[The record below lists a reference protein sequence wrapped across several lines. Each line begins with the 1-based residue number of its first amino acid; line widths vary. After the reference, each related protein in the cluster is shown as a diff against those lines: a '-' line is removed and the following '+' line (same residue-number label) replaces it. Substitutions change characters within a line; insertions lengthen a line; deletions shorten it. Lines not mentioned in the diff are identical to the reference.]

1 MGTECVE
8 NTVPGT
14 VVPGKEQ
21 GAYHQGQR
29 MRKSRHRRG
38 SQWTERKKSAVVC
51 GVREGL
57 LEAVRSRLAG
67 RGKREHLS
75 RRLSMWEGHEKQE
88 ASRGTERG
96 PTRLQSGGSGTRG
109 AGEGRRG
116 CGRQPVNLSKEP
128 GLQPKG
134 EGSF

>member
-1 MGTECVE
+1 
-8 NTVPGT
+8 
-14 VVPGKEQ
+14 
-21 GAYHQGQR
+21 
-29 MRKSRHRRG
+29 
-38 SQWTERKKSAVVC
+38 
-51 GVREGL
+51 
-57 LEAVRSRLAG
+57 
-67 RGKREHLS
+67 
-75 RRLSMWEGHEKQE
+75 MWEGHEKQE

-134 EGSF
+134 EGSFEGLKQGRDLIQLSLVE